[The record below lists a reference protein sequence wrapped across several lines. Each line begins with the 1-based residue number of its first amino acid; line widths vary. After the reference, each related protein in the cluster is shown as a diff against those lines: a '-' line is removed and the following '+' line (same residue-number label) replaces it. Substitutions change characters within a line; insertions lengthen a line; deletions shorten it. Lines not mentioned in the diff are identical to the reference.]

1 MEENKLIDNIE
12 VQKFFLLF
20 KGKNNSYV
28 KNELPKTA
36 PKVGEKIKT
45 RITQNEGSVDKELL
59 TSHLEGNFGVGI
71 CPINNEGKCWFSVLD
86 IDCYDKRT
94 KKMLQFIQEFNLPLL
109 PFRSK
114 SGGLHVYA
122 FFAKAVTA
130 RRARDIL
137 NEIVYYFCL
146 EDIYGKGKVEIF
158 PKQDSIKEGGF
169 GSAVTL
175 PYFNAENPYTYLL
188 DSDGNKVEFKEA
200 MDYIQKHQ
208 TSLENIKDALENLP
222 FSDAPPCIQ
231 RQLIAG
237 LIGSDDSGR
246 NNFLFSFAVYAK
258 KKYGTGFETYVK
270 EINAV
275 FESPLEDSVID
286 QICNSVSNN
295 EYYYRC
301 KEVPCS
307 SFCDKTVCKR
317 REFGLGRDKS
327 HFTGVE
333 YGALRRYLTAEP
345 YYEWELR
352 LHGQEQWKKVIFK
365 DEGYL
370 LDQKNFQKACVR
382 YLNNAPMQVSNND
395 WYAVLNS
402 ILPNIQDVEVKKE
415 TDTSGTSLL
424 RNAFVNYLSNK
435 QARRDSPFQI
445 RIGLCVRQTVN
456 GEVKYYFTHQGFT
469 DYLRTQKINFDYSML
484 REMLKTFGAK
494 EDVLNY
500 TNATGELKSFP
511 CWSRTDDKELEEAYE
526 GAVEIEHGDRA
537 NIGSVSDASP
547 VSNVEAKEEKL
558 YSPEDLKDAEELF

>member
-1 MEENKLIDNIE
+1 MITNVEA
-12 VQKFFLLF
+12 QKFFLLF

-28 KNELPKTA
+28 RNELPKTA
-36 PKVGEKIKT
+36 PKAGEKIKT
-45 RITQNEGSVDKELL
+45 KITQNEGTVDKELIA
-59 TSHLEGNFGVGI
+59 SHLEGSFGVGI
-71 CPINNEGKCWFSVLD
+71 CPVNNEGKCYFAVLD
-86 IDCYDKRT
+86 IDCYDRRVKR
-94 KKMLQFIQEFNLPLL
+94 MLQFIQEYNLPLL

-114 SGGLHVYA
+114 SGGLHVYV
-122 FFAKAVTA
+122 FFSKAVSA
-130 RRARDIL
+130 RSARDTL
-137 NEIVYYFCL
+137 KSIVYYFCL

-188 DSDGNKVEFKEA
+188 DTDGNKVEFKEA
-200 MDYIQKHQ
+200 LEYIQKHL
-208 TSLENIKDALENLP
+208 TTMETVKEALENLP
-222 FSDAPPCIQ
+222 YSDSPPCIQ
-231 RQLIAG
+231 RQLVAE

-246 NNFLFSFAVYAK
+246 NNFLFSFAIYAK
-258 KKYGTGFETYVK
+258 KKYGTGFEAYVK
-270 EINAV
+270 EINDK
-275 FESPLEDSVID
+275 FEAPLEDSVVE

-307 SFCDKTVCKR
+307 AFCDKTVCKR

-327 HFTGVE
+327 HFTGIE
-333 YGALRRYLTAEP
+333 YGTLKRYLTAEP

-370 LDQKNFQKACVR
+370 LDQRNFQKACVR

-402 ILPNIQDVEVKKE
+402 ILPNIQDIEVKKE
-415 TDTSGTSLL
+415 TDTSGTSQI
-424 RNAFVNYLSNK
+424 RNAFINYLSNK

-445 RIGLCVRQTVN
+445 RVGLCVRQVKN
-456 GEVKYYFTHQGFT
+456 GEAKYYFTHQGFT

-484 REMLKTFGAK
+484 REVLKQFGAK
-494 EDVLNY
+494 EDTLTY
-500 TNATGELKSFP
+500 TNSTGDVKNFP
-511 CWSRTDDKELEEAYE
+511 CWSRTDDSELEEAYE
-526 GAVEIEHGDRA
+526 GAVEIEQGDRA
-537 NIGSVSDASP
+537 NLNAVSEVSSVKEE
-547 VSNVEAKEEKL
+547 EAKSEEKP
-558 YSPEDLKDAEELF
+558 YSEEDLKNAEDLF

>member
-1 MEENKLIDNIE
+1 MITNVEA
-12 VQKFFLLF
+12 QKFFLLF

-28 KNELPKTA
+28 RNELPKTA
-36 PKVGEKIKT
+36 PKAGEKIKT
-45 RITQNEGSVDKELL
+45 KITQNEGTVDKELIA
-59 TSHLEGNFGVGI
+59 SHLEGSFGVGI
-71 CPINNEGKCWFSVLD
+71 CPVNNEGKCYFAVLD
-86 IDCYDKRT
+86 IDCYDRRVKR
-94 KKMLQFIQEFNLPLL
+94 MLQFIQEYNLPLL

-114 SGGLHVYA
+114 SGGLHVYV
-122 FFAKAVTA
+122 FFSKAVSA
-130 RRARDIL
+130 RSARDTL
-137 NEIVYYFCL
+137 KSIVYYFCL

-188 DSDGNKVEFKEA
+188 DTDGNKVEFKEA
-200 MDYIQKHQ
+200 LEYIQKHL
-208 TSLENIKDALENLP
+208 TTMETVKEALENLP
-222 FSDAPPCIQ
+222 YSDSPPCIQ
-231 RQLIAG
+231 RQLVAE

-246 NNFLFSFAVYAK
+246 NNFLFSFAIYAK
-258 KKYGTGFETYVK
+258 KKYGTGFEAYVK
-270 EINAV
+270 EINDK
-275 FESPLEDSVID
+275 FEAPLEDSVVE

-307 SFCDKTVCKR
+307 AFCDKTVCKR

-327 HFTGVE
+327 HFTGIE
-333 YGALRRYLTAEP
+333 YGTLKRYLTAEP

-370 LDQKNFQKACVR
+370 LDQRNFQKACVR

-402 ILPNIQDVEVKKE
+402 ILPNIQDIEVKKE
-415 TDTSGTSLL
+415 TDTSGTSQI
-424 RNAFVNYLSNK
+424 RNAFINYLSNK

-445 RIGLCVRQTVN
+445 RIGLCVRQVKN
-456 GEVKYYFTHQGFT
+456 GEAKYYFTHQGFT

-484 REMLKTFGAK
+484 REVLKQFGAK
-494 EDVLNY
+494 EDTLTY
-500 TNATGELKSFP
+500 TNSTGDVKNFP
-511 CWSRTDDKELEEAYE
+511 CWSRTDDSELEEAYE
-526 GAVEIEHGDRA
+526 GAVEIEQGDRA
-537 NIGSVSDASP
+537 NLNSVSE
-547 VSNVEAKEEKL
+547 VSSVKEEEAKSEEKP
-558 YSPEDLKDAEELF
+558 YSEEDLKNAEDLF